1 MISVSIQPLKA
12 NSMTPDWQD
21 LELSSELIQ
30 ALLEEGLKKP
40 TLIQQLVVP
49 HALELKDIFATS
61 PTGTGKTL
69 AYLLPLFQY
78 LIDFPRHQPGSA
90 RALVLAPTRELA
102 NQIGKLAEKLGAATQ
117 LSTLTITGGV
127 NYGSHL
133 TVLEKN
139 VDVVIATP
147 GRLIDYLAAEQFSAH
162 ELELLVLDEGD
173 RLLDMGFRG
182 AVEQIQGEAPNLKQ
196 RFLFSATNDNQSLRA
211 FSKAALNEA
220 VIIDAEPP
228 KRERGKITQWLH
240 IADTLEHKVA
250 LLSVILKDYTS
261 RILVFVKKRERVHEV
276 NELLQREGFNCILL
290 EGDLPQAER
299 QKRLEAFNSLRS
311 RILVATDVAA
321 RGLDVPDIELVVNF
335 DLPVKGDT
343 YVHRIGRTGRAGKKG
358 TAISLVEAHDAIYL
372 GRIEKYLGEKIERR
386 FIKELRPQYKFPD
399 PDKIAKKKGKAKK
412 AKKKEQKKKTGN
424 KK

>member
-1 MISVSIQPLKA
+1 
-12 NSMTPDWQD
+12 MTPDWQD

-30 ALLEEGLKKP
+30 VLLEEGLKKP
-40 TLIQQLVVP
+40 TRIQQLVIP

-69 AYLLPLFQY
+69 AYLLPVFQY
-78 LIDFPRHQPGSA
+78 LVDFPRSKPGSA

-102 NQIGKLAEKLGAATQ
+102 NQIGLWAEKLGKATG
-117 LSTLTITGGV
+117 LKSLTITGGV

-133 TVLEKN
+133 GEMEKN
-139 VDVVIATP
+139 LDIVIATP

-162 ELELLVLDEGD
+162 ELELMVLDEGD

-182 AVEQIQGEAPNLKQ
+182 AVEQIQSEAPHLKQ
-196 RFLFSATNDNQSLRA
+196 RFLFSATNDDHSLRA
-211 FSKAALNEA
+211 FSKAALNA
-220 VIIDAEPP
+220 ATVIDAEPP

-250 LLSVILKDYTS
+250 LLSRTLKEYTG
-261 RILVFVKKRERVHEV
+261 RVLVFVKKRERVHEV
-276 NELLQREGFNCILL
+276 HALLQREGFNCLFL
-290 EGDLPQAER
+290 EGELPQDER
-299 QKRLEAFNSLRS
+299 QKRLAAFHSLRS

-321 RGLDVPDIELVVNF
+321 RGIDVPDVELVVNF

-372 GRIEKYLGEKIERR
+372 GRIEKYLGQKIERR
-386 FIKELRPQYKFPD
+386 FIKDLRPQFKFPE
-399 PDKIAKKKGKAKK
+399 PDKIAKKKSKAKK
-412 AKKKEQKKKTGN
+412 VKKKEAKKKAATKKPSKP